1 MALPAVL
8 GKLLPPS
15 LLDGRRNLIRDAWN
29 LLAAMPGGRILFS
42 RLVGRAAPYT
52 GTIGA
57 SVVALRPGFSQVEL
71 ADRKSIR
78 NHLDCIHAVALANL
92 AELTGNIALSY
103 SLPDDARF
111 IVSGMEIEYLKKARG
126 TLTATSDCPIP
137 PTSER
142 REYDV
147 PVSIHDAGGEEVA
160 RAVLRSL
167 VGPKKG
173 SASRDSAIVN

>member
-15 LLDGRRNLIRDAWN
+15 LVDGSRNMIRDAWN
-29 LLAAMPGGRILFS
+29 LLSAVPGGKVLFS

-52 GTIGA
+52 GSIGA
-57 SVVALRPGFSQVEL
+57 SVVALRPGFAQVEL
-71 ADRKSIR
+71 ADKKSIR
-78 NHLDCIHAVALANL
+78 NHLDSIHAVALANL
-92 AELTGNIALSY
+92 AELTGNVALFY
-103 SLPDDARF
+103 SMPDDARF

-126 TLTATSDCPIP
+126 NLTAISDCPIP
-137 PTSER
+137 ASSQR
-142 REYDV
+142 REYEV
-147 PVSIHDAGGEEVA
+147 PVSIRDASGEEVA

-173 SASRDSAIVN
+173 SRAPDPVIVN